1 MTAQSR
7 PWARNLA
14 AITALWLAVTTTPA
28 PAFARDREFGLLV
41 RHIESYY
48 HARRAHRLLLGFAL
62 GPANFVMRIWRPC
75 GVKNVKLALFENP
88 DFSDSRYDLDF
99 PAVVRAGLRQGWQPM
114 VQVYSRRSGERT
126 YVFARDA
133 GKYVKLLVATLE
145 QDEAVVVQVHLNPDK
160 LSRAIGRWTE
170 KPESASQSVPQEP
183 HPAQGI

>member
-1 MTAQSR
+1 
-7 PWARNLA
+7 LA
-14 AITALWLAVTTTPA
+14 AAAALGLAVTTTPA
-28 PAFARDREFGLLV
+28 PAFSRDREFGLLV

-99 PAVVRAGLRQGWQPM
+99 PAVVRAGLREGWQPM
-114 VQVYSRRSGERT
+114 VQVYSRRTGERT

-145 QDEAVVVQVHLNPDK
+145 PDEAVVVQVNLNPDK
-160 LSRAIGRWTE
+160 LSRAIERWTD
-170 KPESASQSVPQEP
+170 KPESTSASARQEP
-183 HPAQGI
+183 YAAQGK